1 MTAEDARNHLS
12 KEQIFEFKQAF
23 DIFDQDGGGDI
34 STREL
39 GRVMKLL
46 GQNPTPQELDKIIEE
61 VDVDGSGTIDF
72 DEFLIMMVM
81 QIEEEGKTA
90 SEEDLKEMFRFMDKN
105 GDSYIDYDEF
115 CNALDGIPADP
126 PVVPWEIEELFMEA
140 DRNKDGKVDIDEWV
154 QWMDDVKT
162 H

>member
-1 MTAEDARNHLS
+1 MSTEEAREHLS

-46 GQNPTPQELDKIIEE
+46 GQNPTREELAKIIEE

-90 SEEDLKEMFRFMDKN
+90 SEEELKEMFRFMDKN
-105 GDSYIDYDEF
+105 KDNMIDYEEL
-115 CNALDGIPADP
+115 CAALDGIPADP
-126 PVVPWEIEELFMEA
+126 PVVPWEIEELFNEA
-140 DRNKDGKVDIDEWV
+140 DRNKDGKIDIDEFQ

>member
-1 MTAEDARNHLS
+1 MSTEEAREHLS
-12 KEQIFEFKQAF
+12 KEQIFEFQQAF

-46 GQNPTPQELDKIIEE
+46 GQNPTPEELDKIIEE

-72 DEFLIMMVM
+72 NEFLIMMVM
-81 QIEEEGKTA
+81 QIAEEGQAA
-90 SEEDLKEMFRFMDKN
+90 SEDELKAMFHYIDKN
-105 GDSYIDYDEF
+105 KDNVIDFEEL
-115 CNALDGIPADP
+115 CWALDGVPADP
-126 PVVPWEIEELFMEA
+126 PVVNWEIEELFNEA
-140 DRNKDGKVDIDEWV
+140 DRNKDGKIDIDEWC